1 MATRKTIVEAT
12 SQIIGQKE
20 VDHLDRGPLDLT
32 RRIDELEAEVSA
44 LKKGTIADL
53 QRDNKALAKEVD
65 DLLLQK
71 KKLLD
76 NRPSKWYN
84 RTMKNIMIALLVL
97 CFTAT
102 VGNTNENN
110 IVNKIT
116 NHVNSEI
123 TKTKEY
129 QTKVWADQKVKNAEM
144 WSKLKSLFAKN

>member
-44 LKKGTIADL
+44 LKMKL
-53 QRDNKALAKEVD
+53 EV
-65 DLLLQK
+65 
-71 KKLLD
+71 LD

-84 RTMKNIMIALLVL
+84 NTMKHIIIAFLVL
-97 CFTAT
+97 CFTTT

-116 NHVNSEI
+116 NHIGNEKVKI
-123 TKTKEY
+123 IEY
-129 QTKVWADQKVKNAEM
+129 QKKSWADAKEQT
-144 WSKLKSLFAKN
+144 AKNFATIKSWFVKD

>member
-20 VDHLDRGPLDLT
+20 VDHLSRGPLDLT
-32 RRIDELEAEVSA
+32 RRIEELEAEVSA

-76 NRPSKWYN
+76 NRPSK
-84 RTMKNIMIALLVL
+84 
-97 CFTAT
+97 
-102 VGNTNENN
+102 
-110 IVNKIT
+110 
-116 NHVNSEI
+116 
-123 TKTKEY
+123 
-129 QTKVWADQKVKNAEM
+129 
-144 WSKLKSLFAKN
+144 

>member
-32 RRIDELEAEVSA
+32 RRIDELEAEVAA
-44 LKKGTIADL
+44 LKMKL
-53 QRDNKALAKEVD
+53 EV
-65 DLLLQK
+65 
-71 KKLLD
+71 LD

-84 RTMKNIMIALLVL
+84 TTMKHIIIAFLVL
-97 CFTAT
+97 CFTTT

-116 NHVNSEI
+116 NHIGNEKVKI
-123 TKTKEY
+123 IEY
-129 QTKVWADQKVKNAEM
+129 QKKSWADAKEQT
-144 WSKLKSLFAKN
+144 AKNFATIKSWFVKD

>member
-1 MATRKTIVEAT
+1 M
-12 SQIIGQKE
+12 
-20 VDHLDRGPLDLT
+20 DDRGPNDLEKI
-32 RRIDELEAEVSA
+32 IDEQNKTITH
-44 LKKGTIADL
+44 LKH
-53 QRDNKALAKEVD
+53 DNKTLAKEVS
-65 DLLLQK
+65 DLMEEK
-71 KKLLD
+71 KRLLD
-76 NRPSKWYN
+76 NQSNKWYN
-84 RTMKNIMIALLVL
+84 RTMKNIIIALLVL

>member
-20 VDHLDRGPLDLT
+20 VDHLSRGPLDLT

-44 LKKGTIADL
+44 LKNGTIADL

-84 RTMKNIMIALLVL
+84 ITMKHIIIAFLVL
-97 CFTAT
+97 CFTTT

-110 IVNKIT
+110 IINKIT
-116 NHVNSEI
+116 NHIGNEKVKI
-123 TKTKEY
+123 IEY
-129 QTKVWADQKVKNAEM
+129 QKKSWADAKEQTAKNFATIKSWFVKN
-144 WSKLKSLFAKN
+144 

>member
-12 SQIIGQKE
+12 SQIIGKKE
-20 VDHLDRGPLDLT
+20 VDHLSRGPLDLT

-76 NRPSKWYN
+76 NRPSK
-84 RTMKNIMIALLVL
+84 
-97 CFTAT
+97 
-102 VGNTNENN
+102 
-110 IVNKIT
+110 
-116 NHVNSEI
+116 
-123 TKTKEY
+123 
-129 QTKVWADQKVKNAEM
+129 
-144 WSKLKSLFAKN
+144 

>member
-20 VDHLDRGPLDLT
+20 VNHMTTDDRGPLDLT

-44 LKKGTIADL
+44 LKMKL
-53 QRDNKALAKEVD
+53 EV
-65 DLLLQK
+65 
-71 KKLLD
+71 LD

-84 RTMKNIMIALLVL
+84 NTMKHIIIAFLVL
-97 CFTAT
+97 CFTTT

-116 NHVNSEI
+116 NHIGNEKVKI
-123 TKTKEY
+123 IEY
-129 QTKVWADQKVKNAEM
+129 QKKSWADAKEQTAKNFATIKSWFVKN
-144 WSKLKSLFAKN
+144 

>member
-32 RRIDELEAEVSA
+32 RRIDELEAEVAA
-44 LKKGTIADL
+44 LKMKL
-53 QRDNKALAKEVD
+53 EV
-65 DLLLQK
+65 
-71 KKLLD
+71 LD

-84 RTMKNIMIALLVL
+84 NTMKHIIIAFLVL
-97 CFTAT
+97 CFTTT

-116 NHVNSEI
+116 NHIGNEKVKI
-123 TKTKEY
+123 IEY
-129 QTKVWADQKVKNAEM
+129 QKKSWADAKEQT
-144 WSKLKSLFAKN
+144 AKNFATIKSWFVKD

>member
-71 KKLLD
+71 K
-76 NRPSKWYN
+76 
-84 RTMKNIMIALLVL
+84 
-97 CFTAT
+97 F
-102 VGNTNENN
+102 
-110 IVNKIT
+110 
-116 NHVNSEI
+116 
-123 TKTKEY
+123 
-129 QTKVWADQKVKNAEM
+129 
-144 WSKLKSLFAKN
+144 KSPTLWI

>member
-32 RRIDELEAEVSA
+32 RRIDELEAEVAA
-44 LKKGTIADL
+44 LKMKL
-53 QRDNKALAKEVD
+53 EV
-65 DLLLQK
+65 
-71 KKLLD
+71 LD

-84 RTMKNIMIALLVL
+84 NTMKHIIIAFLVL
-97 CFTAT
+97 CFTTT

-116 NHVNSEI
+116 NHINNEKVKI
-123 TKTKEY
+123 IEY
-129 QTKVWADQKVKNAEM
+129 QKKNWAEGNAQLKRNFNTIKSWFVKN
-144 WSKLKSLFAKN
+144 

>member
-1 MATRKTIVEAT
+1 MATRKTIVQAT

-20 VDHLDRGPLDLT
+20 VDHLSRGPLDLT
-32 RRIDELEAEVSA
+32 RRIEELEAEVSA

-84 RTMKNIMIALLVL
+84 ITMKHIIIAFLVL
-97 CFTAT
+97 CFTTT

-116 NHVNSEI
+116 NHISNEKVKI
-123 TKTKEY
+123 IEY
-129 QTKVWADQKVKNAEM
+129 QKKSWADAKEQTAKNFATIKSWFVKN
-144 WSKLKSLFAKN
+144 